1 MSEKPDGGLTKLV
14 LPFIHPQEL
23 SDVFTGLGEHERE
36 YTPEPLLNALAA
48 ITYRVAESIDPGM
61 IDQIHVKMKRHKAE
75 VQEELGLLWFNKAC
89 SSNRLATC
97 LQNQSPRKTEPLYMY
112 VGGGWIDAFQSS
124 SVGNV
129 VCTAKSW
136 WWAAVFSVAFFLASR
151 CTNFEQSLTFE
162 DIIVFESVD
171 VPRNQEF
178 TDLCGQLL
186 KTLMETEDFKNCK
199 GSSGEFGANMMTWLL
214 SSPPYEEKERR
225 SKKNRNSQN
234 QKEDRTPG
242 KKFKAK

>member
-97 LQNQSPRKTEPLYMY
+97 LQNQSPQKTELLCMY

-151 CTNFEQSLTFE
+151 CTNFEQSLTFKE
-162 DIIVFESVD
+162 IIVFESVD
-171 VPRNQEF
+171 VPRNQKF
-178 TDLCGQLL
+178 TELCGQLL
-186 KTLMETEDFKNCK
+186 KILMETEDFKNCK
-199 GSSGEFGANMMTWLL
+199 GSSGDFGANMMSWLL
-214 SSPPYEEKERR
+214 SSPPSEEKERR
-225 SKKNRNSQN
+225 SQKK
-234 QKEDRTPG
+234 
-242 KKFKAK
+242 KKQPEPK